1 MTTCRPIHLLKHL
14 NPRMMAPP
22 IKSPSAQQQQ
32 QQQQQGPKPRTTR
45 LLPIDASK
53 IGTFIFSSARQSLLE
68 EDWSIQF
75 SPTTPDAAH
84 LLEAAAQVRT
94 GDTPVAFPTET
105 VYGLGADATRSSAVL
120 GIYAAKQRPADNPLI
135 IHISSLSQLRKLLRP
150 SYKNNNTNKTHHTH
164 DDTNSLFASPPSDD
178 PIPPI
183 YHPLITRFWP
193 GPLTILLPLPDPS
206 PLAPQV
212 TCHLPTFAARMP
224 SSLLALALIHA
235 AGTPLAAP
243 SANASTKPSPTTAAH
258 VYHDLCGKIDIILDG
273 GACDIGVEST
283 VVDGLCSPPVVLR
296 PGGVSIDAL
305 RTCAGWEDVRIGYKD
320 YAEMNDGGG
329 DNGSGSGVGGVVVM
343 DSPRAPG
350 MKYKHY
356 SPRAR
361 VVLVREG
368 VKKGDVDGFVATI
381 TKGASVGVIGTR
393 KWIVDDRRGLSSL
406 LLSMFGDEEG
416 VRIEQKKDEIARTMD
431 GDDGYHSNVYQH
443 SRIPIL
449 QSHLQPSSS
458 CCSYSTIIS
467 NGERDTSNN
476 NNNNNTTTTTT
487 TTATGHE
494 IYLINIGPSLPAIA
508 HGLFSALRELD
519 LLGVEVIFVES
530 LDDDSGEEQ
539 EKSKSKSESK
549 ESKEG
554 RGREGDEEDV
564 GKGAAIMNRL
574 RKAAEFELR

>member
-1 MTTCRPIHLLKHL
+1 MTTCRQILLLKHL
-14 NPRMMAPP
+14 TPRTMSSP
-22 IKSPSAQQQQ
+22 IKLPSTQQQT
-32 QQQQQGPKPRTTR
+32 PKPRTTR
-45 LLPIDASK
+45 LLPIDPSK
-53 IGTFIFSSARQSLLE
+53 IGKFVFSSARQSFLD

-94 GDTPVAFPTET
+94 GNTPVAFPTET

-150 SYKNNNTNKTHHTH
+150 NYNKNINNNNNRTNHTH

-183 YHPLITRFWP
+183 YHALITRFWP
-193 GPLTILLPLPDPS
+193 GPLTVLLPLPDPS

-305 RTCAGWEDVRIGYKD
+305 RTCPGWEDVRIGYRD

-329 DNGSGSGVGGVVVM
+329 DNGGGAVM
-343 DSPRAPG
+343 VSPRAPG

-361 VVLVREG
+361 VVLVRKG
-368 VKKGDVDGFVATI
+368 VKKGDVDRFVATI

-393 KWIVDDRRGLSSL
+393 KRITDEGRGLSF
-406 LLSMFGDEEG
+406 LLSSLFGDEEG
-416 VRIEQKKDEIARTMD
+416 ASNRQKDEIARTN
-431 GDDGYHSNVYQH
+431 GDDGYHSNLQH

-449 QSHLQPSSS
+449 HSHLLPPSSS
-458 CCSYSTIIS
+458 SSPPSSSSPSPSSSSSFYSTSIS
-467 NGERDTSNN
+467 NGESDPSTTITPTTITTRTITS
-476 NNNNNTTTTTT
+476 
-487 TTATGHE
+487 TGQK
-494 IYLINIGPSLPAIA
+494 IYSINIGPSLASIA

-519 LLGVEVIFVES
+519 LLGVEVILVES
-530 LDDDSGEEQ
+530 LDDSGGGKKEVEKEEGEE
-539 EKSKSKSESK
+539 
-549 ESKEG
+549 G
-554 RGREGDEEDV
+554 EEDE
-564 GKGAAIMNRL
+564 GGEGGQGGQGAAIMNRL

>member
-1 MTTCRPIHLLKHL
+1 MSS
-14 NPRMMAPP
+14 P
-22 IKSPSAQQQQ
+22 IKSPSTQQQT
-32 QQQQQGPKPRTTR
+32 PKPRTTR
-45 LLPIDASK
+45 LLPIHLSK
-53 IGTFIFSSARQSLLE
+53 IGRFVFSSARQSFLE
-68 EDWSIQF
+68 EGWSIQF
-75 SPTTPDAAH
+75 SPITPDAAH

-135 IHISSLSQLRKLLRP
+135 IHISSLSQLRKLLSP
-150 SYKNNNTNKTHHTH
+150 NYNNKNNRTNHSHN
-164 DDTNSLFASPPSDD
+164 DTKSLFAFPPSDD

-193 GPLTILLPLPDPS
+193 GPLTILLPLPDAS

-212 TCHLPTFAARMP
+212 TCNLSTFAARMP

-305 RTCAGWEDVRIGYKD
+305 RTCPGWEDVQVGYKD
-320 YAEMNDGGG
+320 YAEMNYGSGNNGGG
-329 DNGSGSGVGGVVVM
+329 VEMV
-343 DSPRAPG
+343 SPRAPG

-361 VVLVREG
+361 VVLVRKG
-368 VKKGDVDGFVATI
+368 VKKGNVDHFVTTI

-393 KWIVDDRRGLSSL
+393 KWIKDEGRGLSSL
-406 LLSMFGDEEG
+406 LLSLFSNEESASN
-416 VRIEQKKDEIARTMD
+416 RQKDEIARSNS
-431 GDDGYHSNVYQH
+431 DDRYHSNLQH
-443 SRIPIL
+443 SRIPNL
-449 QSHLQPSSS
+449 HSHLLPPFSFYSSSSPSSS
-458 CCSYSTIIS
+458 SSSSPSPSSYSTTIS
-467 NGERDTSNN
+467 KGESDLSTTITTTMTPINTTTR
-476 NNNNNTTTTTT
+476 TTTTT
-487 TTATGHE
+487 GQK
-494 IYLINIGPSLPAIA
+494 IYSLNIGPSLTSIA
-508 HGLFSALRELD
+508 RGLFSALRELD

-530 LDDDSGEEQ
+530 LDDDDDYSSGGQKKEEN
-539 EKSKSKSESK
+539 EE
-549 ESKEG
+549 KEG
-554 RGREGDEEDV
+554 REGEDG